1 MLLEMSALLGGLI
14 YKETKNETILLFKI
28 ILIKSVRMSTFCSVI
43 SVLFF
48 LDMFTEKLE
57 DADKKAVHLRN

>member
-1 MLLEMSALLGGLI
+1 MSALLGGLI
-14 YKETKNETILLFKI
+14 YKDTKNETILLFKI

-57 DADKKAVHLRN
+57 DADEKAVHLWN